1 MPHQSL
7 TRYQCQLLNELHQ
20 KRTVRFPPPISPSS
34 ERTGD
39 VRFRGRQEHYARET
53 IARLIIGYAS
63 AGERDPFVL
72 SREALR
78 TMNAL

>member
-1 MPHQSL
+1 MMIPNTASRVFYPGEMAALGEAFHRSCETL
-7 TRYQCQLLNELHQ
+7 REA
-20 KRTVRFPPPISPSS
+20 
-34 ERTGD
+34 GD

-78 TMNAL
+78 TMNAA